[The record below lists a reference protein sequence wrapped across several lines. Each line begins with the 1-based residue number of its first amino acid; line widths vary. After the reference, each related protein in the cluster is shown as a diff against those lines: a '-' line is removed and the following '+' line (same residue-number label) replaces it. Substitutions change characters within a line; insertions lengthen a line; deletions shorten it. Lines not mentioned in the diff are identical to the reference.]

1 MAMAFIETTMS
12 LADWL
17 TLLRLILVPF
27 ILICFLQGNYRCAF
41 VLFVIA
47 GVTDLIDGSV
57 ARWLKRQTKVGAIL
71 DPVADK
77 ALMVTTVACLLILK
91 VVPLWFFL
99 LLALRDVSILA
110 GLAYFQIR
118 KIEIELKPLWSSK
131 LATLV
136 NLVTVILGFTLIL
149 GYPLHFW
156 FRISLTI
163 STLLIVLSFIQYGL
177 MGLKIIRKKI
187 SHGTTAL

>member
-1 MAMAFIETTMS
+1 MS

-27 ILICFLQGNYRCAF
+27 ILICFLQENYQCAF

-47 GVTDLIDGSV
+47 GFTDLIDGSV

-71 DPVADK
+71 DPIADK
-77 ALMVTTVACLLILK
+77 ALMVTTVACLLVLK

-99 LLALRDVSILA
+99 LLALRDICILT

-156 FRISLTI
+156 FLISLTL

-177 MGLKIIRKKI
+177 IGLKIIRKKF
-187 SHGTTAL
+187 SHGTTTL